1 MLEKLNLPVAINGTL
16 EEGAK
21 IIYCLEGDMQETV
34 NIREYIDIF
43 KRRKWIVIIAILIGL
58 AVGGYKTYKNY
69 VSYRPTYTS
78 TVTIRINTMKTYE
91 QKLEAQKNKKK
102 SSDDEQDLA
111 DLYNTY
117 STGSELKNQNIA
129 TSYVGLV
136 NKAPFRKKLAAVSGV
151 KVSELGSIVAKPSE
165 DIPTFVDIKVVSSTP
180 EIAQKVAQAAP
191 EAYNQELI
199 EIAKSDCVELVYEAS
214 TPALI
219 PRARDLSLVK
229 FLAVSIVAAVFL
241 VLLVECLDTRIKTP
255 NDVDKYW
262 DLPLIGVIP
271 MDDGRAKGTRD
282 NTKN

>member
-1 MLEKLNLPVAINGTL
+1 
-16 EEGAK
+16 
-21 IIYCLEGDMQETV
+21 MQETV

-43 KRRKWIVIIAILIGL
+43 KRRKWIVIIAVLIGL
-58 AVGGYKTYKNY
+58 ILGGYKSYRNY

-91 QKLEAQKNKKK
+91 QKLEEQKNKKKK
-102 SSDDEQDLA
+102 SSDDEDDLS

-136 NKAPFRKKLAAVSGV
+136 NKEPFRKKLAAISGF
-151 KVSELGSIVAKPSE
+151 KVSELGSVVAKPSE
-165 DIPTFVDIKVVSSTP
+165 DIPTFVDIKVVSSAP
-180 EIAQKVAQAAP
+180 EIAQRVAQAAP

-199 EIAKSDCVELVYEAS
+199 EIAKSDCVELVYDAS
-214 TPALI
+214 TPVLI

-229 FLAVSIVAAVFL
+229 YLAVSVVAAIFL

-271 MDDGRAKGTRD
+271 MDDERAKGTRH
-282 NTKN
+282 NKQN

>member
-1 MLEKLNLPVAINGTL
+1 
-16 EEGAK
+16 
-21 IIYCLEGDMQETV
+21 MQETV

-43 KRRKWIVIIAILIGL
+43 RRRKWIVIVLVLIGL
-58 AVGGYKTYKNY
+58 AFGGYKTYKNY
-69 VSYRPTYTS
+69 VSYKPTYTS
-78 TVTIRINTMKTYE
+78 TVTIRINTMKAYE
-91 QKLEAQKNKKK
+91 KKLEEQKNKNEDSSD
-102 SSDDEQDLA
+102 SSDDLT

-136 NKAPFRKKLAAVSGV
+136 NKEPFKKKLAAVSGV
-151 KVSELGSIVAKPSE
+151 KVSELGVITATPSE
-165 DIPTFVDIKVVSSTP
+165 EIPTFVDIKVVSSSP
-180 EIAQKVAQAAP
+180 MIAQKVAQAAP

-214 TPALI
+214 TPVLI
-219 PRARDLSLVK
+219 PRARDLSLIK
-229 FLAVSIVAAVFL
+229 FLMVSIVLAVFL

-271 MDDGRAKGTRD
+271 MDDGKSKGTRN

>member
-1 MLEKLNLPVAINGTL
+1 
-16 EEGAK
+16 
-21 IIYCLEGDMQETV
+21 MQETV

-58 AVGGYKTYKNY
+58 AVGGYKTYRNY

-91 QKLEAQKNKKK
+91 QKLEQQKSKKK

-136 NKAPFRKKLAAVSGV
+136 NKEPFKKKLAAISGF
-151 KVSELGSIVAKPSE
+151 KVSELGSVVAKPSE
-165 DIPTFVDIKVVSSTP
+165 DIPTFVDIKVVSSAP

-214 TPALI
+214 TPVLI

-229 FLAVSIVAAVFL
+229 YLAVSIVAAVFL